1 MKVSLNTI
9 KQYIDFELPPVGELV
24 TRINERLG
32 GVENVTDMNA
42 TYKDAVIVKVVH
54 AEKHPDADRLNVVRV
69 DDGGV
74 VADVP
79 RDEDG
84 LVQVVCGA
92 PNVHA
97 DMFAVWLPPKS
108 TVPASVGTT
117 EPFVLEARKL
127 RGVLSQGMLAAGDEL
142 ALNDDH
148 EGIIEIDPSEWK
160 PSDMPIVAGASFAE
174 VYGLNDT
181 IIEIE
186 NKMFTHRPDLFGQLG
201 VAREIAGIF
210 GQKFASPAWYTAPPE
225 FTSASGLELEV
236 RNDVPDKAPR
246 FMAVAMQ
253 GVEIKP
259 SPLWLQCELVRL
271 GGKPINNIVDV
282 TNYVMLLTAQPTHAY
297 DYDKLRGHTLSVRM
311 AHEGEKALLLNG
323 KTYRLTNDDIVIA
336 DGEGVVGLAGIMGG
350 GTSEV
355 SAETKNIVL
364 EVGTFDMYAV
374 RKSSMRHGVFTDA
387 LTRFNKGQSPLQNST
402 VLNLLMMSVKDV
414 TPAEQASDV
423 FDVRNENLE
432 IIQRD
437 DRVKIADKTIYSW
450 GSISAAIVMES
461 TFVNDRLSLRLSPAE
476 ICTILRNVEIKAHEE
491 PEPNTPS
498 QFEVIIPFWRTDIEQ
513 PEDIV
518 EEVGRLYGFDK
529 LPREL
534 PKRSIVPAALGAKVH
549 AKQMIRRS
557 LSRAG
562 LNEIL
567 TYSFVHRRLIEKVGQ
582 QPDQAFALGNAL
594 SPDLQYYRL
603 SVLPS
608 VLDKTYGN
616 LRAGYSEFG
625 LFELGKAHAKNELD
639 NEGLPKEFDRIVGVY
654 VADKKAAQMKT
665 GAPYFQAK
673 RFVSEL
679 YHDAGLGAKL
689 RFEPLADCTFLSH
702 ELFAAL
708 AAPFDATRAAVVYSG
723 DTLAGVVGELTA
735 DVRTGFKLPDY
746 TAAFELFLSPFAQPT
761 VAHYQPLSKFPST
774 TQDISLKVASDVSY
788 AQVVGSVRAAMEH
801 MVLEDMTLTWSPL
814 GIYAPEDDTSTK
826 TVTLRLKVTSFEKTL
841 TDADVA
847 PLIAAAA
854 AKAQETVGA
863 ELS

>member
-32 GVENVTDMNA
+32 GVENITDMNA

-142 ALNDDH
+142 ALNEDH
-148 EGIIEIDPSEWK
+148 DGIIEIDPSEWK

-323 KTYRLTNDDIVIA
+323 KTYELTHDDIVIA

-414 TPAEQASDV
+414 TPAVQASDV
-423 FDVRNENLE
+423 FEERGADFDKKLYEPVSLNAQFINSRLGLE
-432 IIQRD
+432 LSNDKIQ
-437 DRVKIADKTIYSW
+437 
-450 GSISAAIVMES
+450 
-461 TFVNDRLSLRLSPAE
+461 N
-476 ICTILRNVEIKAHEE
+476 ILENVEFSVFTETDITITK
-491 PEPNTPS
+491 
-498 QFEVIIPFWRTDIEQ
+498 PFWRTDIEQ

-801 MVLEDMTLTWSPL
+801 MVLDDMTLTWSPL

>member
-142 ALNDDH
+142 ALNEDH
-148 EGIIEIDPSEWK
+148 DGIIEIDPSEWK

-323 KTYRLTNDDIVIA
+323 KTYELTHDDIVIA

-414 TPAEQASDV
+414 TPAVQASDV
-423 FDVRNENLE
+423 FEERGADFDKKLYEPVSLNAQFINSRLGLE
-432 IIQRD
+432 LSNDKIQ
-437 DRVKIADKTIYSW
+437 
-450 GSISAAIVMES
+450 
-461 TFVNDRLSLRLSPAE
+461 N
-476 ICTILRNVEIKAHEE
+476 ILENVEFSVFTETDITITK
-491 PEPNTPS
+491 
-498 QFEVIIPFWRTDIEQ
+498 PFWRTDIEQ

-708 AAPFDATRAAVVYSG
+708 AAPFDVTRAAVVYSG
-723 DTLAGVVGELTA
+723 DALAGVVGELTA
-735 DVRTGFKLPDY
+735 DVRAGFKLPDY
-746 TAAFELFLSPFAQPT
+746 TAAFELFLSPFTQP
-761 VAHYQPLSKFPST
+761 VAAHYQPLSKFPST

-801 MVLEDMTLTWSPL
+801 MVLDDMTLTWSPL